1 MSMAKKTGSS
11 AKKTVRNKK
20 RLPVKSGQIH
30 IKATFNNTLIIV
42 TDLKGNKLTQSSA
55 GACGQKGSRK
65 GTPYAATM
73 ACEDALQK
81 AKDQYAFAQAEI
93 HVCGVGSGRESAIR
107 AVRDSGITVTLIV
120 DRTPIPHNG
129 CRPPK
134 ERRV

>member
-1 MSMAKKTGSS
+1 MSTKSGSS
-11 AKKTVRNKK
+11 AKKAVRSKK
-20 RLPVKSGQIH
+20 RQPVKNGQIH
-30 IKATFNNTLIIV
+30 IKATFNNTLIII
-42 TDLKGNKLTQSSA
+42 TDAKGNKLTQSSA

-81 AKDQYAFAQAEI
+81 AKDIYGFIQAEI

-107 AVRDSGITVTLIV
+107 AVRDAGITVTLIV
-120 DRTPIPHNG
+120 DRTPVPHNG